1 MQKITPFL
9 WFDNN
14 AEEAIQ
20 LYTSLFKNSKVKD
33 IVRYG
38 PMGPGP
44 EGSVMTAS
52 FEIEG
57 QEFAV
62 INGGPMY
69 KFTEAVSF
77 VIHCDSQEEVD
88 LYWNKLSEGG
98 QEQMCGWLKDRFGL
112 SWQIIPRAMIQM
124 FKDKDGKRAQRAMQA
139 MMKMRKIDIPALQRA
154 FDGETADA

>member
-20 LYTSLFKNSKVKD
+20 LYTSLFKNAKVKD
-33 IVRYG
+33 VVRYG
-38 PMGPGP
+38 PAGPGP
-44 EGSVMTAS
+44 EGTVMTAS

-88 LYWNKLSEGG
+88 HFWSKLSEGG

-112 SWQIIPRAMIQM
+112 SWQIIPRVMLQM
-124 FKDKDGKRAQRAMQA
+124 FKDKDAQRSQRVMGA
-139 MMKMRKIDIPALQRA
+139 MMKMRKIDIPTLQA
-154 FDGETADA
+154 AYDNEMAGA

>member
-14 AEEAIQ
+14 AEEAIA
-20 LYTSLFKNSKVKD
+20 LYTSLFKNARIKD

-77 VIHCDSQEEVD
+77 VIHCDTQEEVD
-88 LYWNKLSEGG
+88 HFWSKLSEGG

-112 SWQIIPRAMIQM
+112 SWQIVPRVMLQM
-124 FKDKDGKRAQRAMQA
+124 FKDKDARRSQRVMGA
-139 MMKMRKIDIPALQRA
+139 MMKMRKIDIPTLQA
-154 FDGETADA
+154 AYDNEMAGA